1 MARTVLPIAL
11 LTALDTPAL
20 AAPATLLR
28 DLLEEAPLLSAALSN
43 VAEEL
48 GTVDASFALT
58 VERDLLAMSAALEGW
73 TGGRED
79 VAAALAVQ
87 ATDVQDEVLARLGGL
102 GIDLGPV
109 ATTAVGSLRA
119 ADLTGSFN
127 AGVLTERVAF
137 VADAASLT
145 VAARGGVAGPVALQ
159 NVSANAGEV
168 SAGVDLRLAD
178 AAARVDSIA
187 TTAIGA
193 LQNGALQSSADLA
206 ATVQGQMGEI
216 SATTA
221 AVVMALVGS

>member
-1 MARTVLPIAL
+1 MARTALPIAL
-11 LTALDTPAL
+11 LAAFDTPAV
-20 AAPATLLR
+20 AAPATLLSE
-28 DLLEEAPLLSAALSN
+28 LLEEAPLLSAALSN
-43 VAEEL
+43 VAQEL
-48 GTVDASFALT
+48 GAVDASFALK
-58 VERDLLAMSAALEGW
+58 VERDLNAMSAALEGW
-73 TGGRED
+73 TSGREGA
-79 VAAALAVQ
+79 AAALAVQ
-87 ATDVQDEVLARLGGL
+87 ATDVQDDVLARLGGL
-102 GIDLGPV
+102 AIDLGPV
-109 ATTAVGSLRA
+109 ATTAVGSLQA

-127 AGVLTERVAF
+127 AGVLTDRVAF

-145 VAARGGVAGPVALQ
+145 VTARGGVAALVALQ

-168 SAGVDLRLAD
+168 AAEVDLRLAD
-178 AAARVDSIA
+178 AAAGVDGIA